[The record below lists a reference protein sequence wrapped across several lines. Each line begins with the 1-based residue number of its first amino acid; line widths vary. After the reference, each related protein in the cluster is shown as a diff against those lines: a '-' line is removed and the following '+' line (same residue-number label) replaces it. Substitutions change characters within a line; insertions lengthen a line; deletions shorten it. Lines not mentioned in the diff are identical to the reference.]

1 MKKRFLSAVL
11 AGVTATAMLMA
22 GCGSSEA
29 PAAAET
35 EKASEAVQTEAAES
49 DAAAA
54 GTEEKAD
61 VAGGEVKELTYWS
74 MWNSTEGQAKVI
86 QEAADAYEQE
96 TGVHINIEWKGR
108 DIKTLIGPALDAGE
122 DVDIF
127 DTDYMMLTQ
136 QNDKYLA
143 DLTEMAAAADYE
155 KHVMPILLENAKEWS
170 NGKLKVM
177 PYQPYT
183 TGIWYDKAM
192 FENAGVTETPET
204 FDK

>member
-29 PAAAET
+29 PAAAGT
-35 EKASEAVQTEAAES
+35 GKASEAVQTEAAES

-61 VAGGEVKELTYWS
+61 AAGGEVKELTYWS

-155 KHVMPILLENAKEWS
+155 KHVMPILLEKQKSGATAS
-170 NGKLKVM
+170 
-177 PYQPYT
+177 
-183 TGIWYDKAM
+183 
-192 FENAGVTETPET
+192 
-204 FDK
+204 

>member
-192 FENAGVTETPET
+192 FELSLIHI
-204 FDK
+204 